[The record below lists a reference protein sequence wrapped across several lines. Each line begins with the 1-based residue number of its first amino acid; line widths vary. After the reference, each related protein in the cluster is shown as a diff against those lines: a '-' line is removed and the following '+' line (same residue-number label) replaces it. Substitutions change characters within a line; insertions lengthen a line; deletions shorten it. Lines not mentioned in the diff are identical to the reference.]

1 MSSES
6 HRFEGREYIVS
17 IAEGGV
23 DDYVFTVGRKNRPW
37 FSIIID
43 GLTKKEAEKL
53 VRVLRG
59 MKPVCIDCW
68 VDFVFFS
75 EDLNGKHAQE
85 HYEDRLNWVIR
96 S

>member
-1 MSSES
+1 MS
-6 HRFEGREYIVS
+6 RFEGREYIVS
-17 IAEGGV
+17 IAEGGAG
-23 DDYVFTVGRKNRPW
+23 DYVFTVGRKNRPW

-43 GLTKKEAEKL
+43 GLTKEEAEKL

-68 VDFVFFS
+68 VDLVFFNEPIS
-75 EDLNGKHAQE
+75 GKHAQK